1 MQFLLNPL
9 LLICVAIAWLITNG
23 WSYILFGIGTYFEI
37 SWMTTIAGAYI
48 TFLWLPI
55 SPEKIATFAIAIAL
69 LRWLFPNDQKTLA
82 VLMDFYHKAT
92 TAIMDKKARRKIRD
106 ERRQICERASDEG

>member
-1 MQFLLNPL
+1 MGSRGNKVLQFLLNPR

-55 SPEKIATFAIAIAL
+55 SHCTWELTSVADFQSAVDTNPSHPLSEMTKAEKDLIYKKLSLEI
-69 LRWLFPNDQKTLA
+69 
-82 VLMDFYHKAT
+82 
-92 TAIMDKKARRKIRD
+92 KKAF
-106 ERRQICERASDEG
+106 A